1 MKQKVTILLLIL
13 TVAFS
18 TGFWFKK
25 QTQIQTAEAAPQTA
39 TTILGGDSFNG
50 NVNSIVVDAN
60 IAYLGG
66 TFTSV
71 GKESA
76 YASVISTT
84 TGSFVSGELAINDTV
99 SAIALDGS
107 GGWYIGGSF
116 TSVAGEDRNYLA
128 HIESDGSLDATW
140 NPNADDIIYE
150 IAVSG
155 SDVYV
160 TGDFTTVGGQSRAG
174 FAKLNDTNGNA
185 DATWDPDPDD
195 IVNVVAVSGS
205 DVYAGG
211 SFTTIGGQSRVG
223 LAKLNNTNGNAD
235 LTWDPD
241 SDDFVTDIAISG
253 SDIYVAGGFTTI
265 GGQSRNYAAKLNN
278 TNGNADATWN
288 PDPDIRAVFIEVSG
302 SDIYIAG
309 HFFSIGGQSRT
320 KIAKLNNTNGNADPA
335 WSAEGEGYD
344 GGIYSLAVSA
354 PDVYFG
360 ADFTSIG
367 GQTRT
372 GIVKLNTTNGNV
384 DTAWDAKSS
393 SYQVN
398 DIAVS
403 GTNVYVGGGFESI
416 GGIARNRLASIN
428 LTTNTLTDWN
438 PNASGEVKT
447 MLLSGSDLYIGG
459 QFSTVGGESRTN
471 LAKVDIDTGDVDAT
485 WNPSA
490 DDVVSSLAISGSDIY
505 VAGGFDNVGGL
516 ARSAVVKLNSSN
528 GNADASFS
536 MNAYFGGGFGS
547 AETVD
552 ILDSYLYI
560 ASTNAVTINLVQYR
574 SVYKVNRATGEIDA
588 TWPGGCS
595 ACGGAD
601 AYSAKVISPYIYVSG
616 NFNSY
621 QAGAPS
627 GKLIRLNLDGSI
639 DSTWTPASNQRIY
652 AIAQSGST
660 VFAGGTFTSI
670 GGQVRNRL
678 AALNSSDGLADS
690 IWDPNIGNRV
700 NTLAVYGSSILVG
713 GTFTGGLKRYDFPT
727 ISLSSTNS
735 FVAESIGTANI
746 PLSLSVASDLATTV
760 SYAVTSGNTIGGGVD
775 YTLAS
780 GTATIPI
787 GTTSTNI
794 SVAIVDD
801 SEAEG
806 PEHLTVT
813 LSNPGGALLGA
824 SNVYTLNINDN
835 DHGGGSY
842 PSGGGSSGGGGS
854 APTVPTLPT
863 SPTLTINNGS
873 LETLSSEVKLQLSA
887 QDQNTKV
894 ILSTTPE
901 FTGKPSVGLN
911 QSMSWNLCG
920 GSLPVTNCPDGTY
933 KVYAQFS
940 PSDTTKPLVFVTSE
954 IILRTQAQTT
964 PVPVISQPITSPDI
978 FPRNLDRGN
987 TGPDVF
993 LLQRLL
999 NNFGFTVSPTG
1010 FGSPGNETTFFGPRT
1025 QRALRSF
1032 QKFWLPSI
1040 TGRFDS
1046 LTRELVNSWM
1056 R

>member
-76 YASVISTT
+76 SAASVSAT
-84 TGSFVSGELAINDTV
+84 TGLFVSGELAINDTV
-99 SAIALDGS
+99 NAVASDGS
-107 GGWYIGGSF
+107 GGWYIAGNF
-116 TSVAGEDRNYLA
+116 TSVGGQTRNYLA
-128 HIESDGSLDATW
+128 YIDSNGDVGTTW
-140 NPNADDIIYE
+140 N
-150 IAVSG
+150 
-155 SDVYV
+155 
-160 TGDFTTVGGQSRAG
+160 
-174 FAKLNDTNGNA
+174 
-185 DATWDPDPDD
+185 PDPDD
-195 IVNVVAVSGS
+195 IVSNIVVSGS
-205 DVYAGG
+205 DIFVSGD
-211 SFTTIGGQSRVG
+211 FTTIGGQSRAG
-223 LAKLNNTNGNAD
+223 L
-235 LTWDPD
+235 
-241 SDDFVTDIAISG
+241 
-253 SDIYVAGGFTTI
+253 
-265 GGQSRNYAAKLNN
+265 AKLNN

-288 PDPDIRAVFIEVSG
+288 PNPDDWVSDFAVSGSSIYTVGQFTTIGGASRNFAAKLNNTNGDADGTWNPDPDDWVQSVAISG
-302 SDIYIAG
+302 SDIYVGGYFSTSIGGEALSYTAKLNNTDGAADTSYNPAPDEAVTGVEVLGSYVYILGSFAVGATQNLARFSLADGSMDATWLPAPNANASSIGLSGSDLYVAG
-309 HFFSIGGQSRT
+309 SFTSVGGQSRRGL
-320 KIAKLNNTNGNADPA
+320 AKLNNTNGNAD
-335 WSAEGEGYD
+335 SAFNASTGTVNSLA
-344 GGIYSLAVSA
+344 IYSTSIFA
-354 PDVYFG
+354 G
-360 ADFTSIG
+360 GTFTSIG
-367 GQTRT
+367 G
-372 GIVKLNTTNGNV
+372 L
-384 DTAWDAKSS
+384 S
-393 SYQVN
+393 
-398 DIAVS
+398 
-403 GTNVYVGGGFESI
+403 
-416 GGIARNRLASIN
+416 RNRLASIN
-428 LTTNTLTDWN
+428 LTTNMLTDWN

-505 VAGGFDNVGGL
+505 VAGRFDNVGGL

-627 GKLIRLNLDGSI
+627 GRLIRLNLDGSI
-639 DSTWTPASNQRIY
+639 DSTWTPASNERVY

-690 IWDPNIGNRV
+690 IWDPNIGNKV

-713 GTFTGGLKRYDFPT
+713 GTFTGRFKRYDFPT
-727 ISLSSTNS
+727 ISLSSSSS

-760 SYAVTSGNTIGGGVD
+760 NYAVTSGNTIGGGVD

-787 GTTSTNI
+787 GATSTNI

-813 LSNPGGALLGA
+813 LANPGGALLGA

-873 LETLSSEVKLQLSA
+873 LETLSPEVKLQLSV
-887 QDQNTKV
+887 QDVNTKV

-901 FTGKPSVGLN
+901 FTGKPAVGLN

-954 IILRTQAQTT
+954 ITLKTQTQNT
-964 PVPVISQPITSPDI
+964 PPSVISQPITSPDI